1 MGVGGISIWQLV
13 IVLLIVVLLFGT
25 KKMRNIGSDLGS
37 AIKNFKASMADGEQG
52 KETEDPAKL
61 DQKPGADTGNDKVAA
76 GEHSPNQNKTGDKT
90 S

>member
-37 AIKNFKASMADGEQG
+37 AIKNFKSSMNDGEQG
-52 KETEDPAKL
+52 KEPEDPAKL
-61 DQKPGADTGNDKVAA
+61 DQKPAEKVAA
-76 GEHSPNQNKTGDKT
+76 GEQDTAQSKT
-90 S
+90 SEKTS